1 MKAPAGLL
9 IDISPLRESRRFRCA
24 FGARLVS
31 VLGIGLLM
39 VALPVQVYQLTGS
52 SLHVAGVST
61 VMAVALFA
69 GSLGG
74 GVIADRY
81 DRRTVISLSRSAAG
95 LGFLALGMNALL
107 LDPFLAVIYAAAVV
121 DGLAGGISGSAM
133 MALVPMLVRREK
145 VPAAGALTT
154 LTSDLGTMITPAIAG
169 VLIARIGVSFAF
181 FAAAAATVA
190 TVSLIRAIGSAPPP
204 ARDIRN
210 PLVELG
216 HGIAF
221 AVRHN
226 VIRAVL
232 VSGLLAMLVSGP
244 LVLLPAFADRA
255 LDAGPAT
262 LGLLY
267 AAPGAGAVLGSLT
280 SGWIGGARRN
290 GRVLLAS
297 LALMPIGLILAGI
310 WPQAA
315 WSFLGLAAFGVAR
328 AVNGI
333 LRYAVLQQNAP
344 DDMRGR
350 MSGLLMVQSVAGTA
364 VGSMAAGAIGNLVE
378 PGTALVVYGAAV
390 LVLFV
395 FALVPVWPLY
405 RLTAPAGGPPQPP
418 PPPAQ
423 VPVAGN
429 VVEEKVAGNVVVDE
443 KDGV

>member
-1 MKAPAGLL
+1 MRAPAGLL
-9 IDISPLRESRRFRCA
+9 IDVSPLRESRRFRCA

-39 VALPVQVYQLTGS
+39 VALPVQVYELTGS

-61 VMAVALFA
+61 TMAVALFV

-81 DRRTVISLSRSAAG
+81 DRRTVIQWSRSAAG
-95 LGFLALGMNALL
+95 LAFLALGCNALL
-107 LDPFLAVIYAAAVV
+107 PSPTLAVIYAAATV
-121 DGLAGGISGSAM
+121 DGLAGGISGSAL
-133 MALVPMLVRREK
+133 MALVPMLVAREK
-145 VPAAGALTT
+145 VAAAGALTT
-154 LTSDLGTMITPAIAG
+154 LTSDLGTMITPAVAG
-169 VLIARIGVSFAF
+169 VLIAQIGVSFAF
-181 FAAAAATVA
+181 FAAAAATVG
-190 TVSLIRAIGSAPPP
+190 TVTLIRAIGPAPPP
-204 ARDIRN
+204 ARAVRN

-216 HGIAF
+216 SGIGF
-221 AVRHN
+221 AARHRI
-226 VIRAVL
+226 IRAVL

-255 LDAGPAT
+255 LAAGPAT

-280 SGWIGGARRN
+280 SGWIGRAHRHGT
-290 GRVLLAS
+290 VLLVS
-297 LALMPIGLILAGI
+297 LALMPLGVIMAGV

-328 AVNGI
+328 AVNNI
-333 LRYAVLQQNAP
+333 LRYAVLQQQAP
-344 DDMRGR
+344 EDMRGR
-350 MSGLLMVQSVAGTA
+350 MSGLLMVQSVTGTA
-364 VGSMAAGAIGNLVE
+364 LGSMAAGAVGGLVE

-395 FALVPVWPLY
+395 LALALVAPLFGLRTNSGEPLAAQPVQKV
-405 RLTAPAGGPPQPP
+405 QPT
-418 PPPAQ
+418 
-423 VPVAGN
+423 GI
-429 VVEEKVAGNVVVDE
+429 VDKG

>member
-9 IDISPLRESRRFRCA
+9 IDTSPLRESRRFRCA

-61 VMAVALFA
+61 AMAVALFA

-81 DRRTVISLSRSAAG
+81 DRRTVISFSRSAAG
-95 LGFLALGMNALL
+95 LAFLALGINALL
-107 LDPFLAVIYAAAVV
+107 PDPFLTVIYAAAVT
-121 DGLAGGISGSAM
+121 DGLAGGISGSAL
-133 MALVPMLVRREK
+133 MALVPMLVSREK

-154 LTSDLGTMITPAIAG
+154 LTSDLGTMITPAVAG
-169 VLIARIGVSFAF
+169 VLIAKIGVSFAF
-181 FAAAAATVA
+181 FAAAAATVG
-190 TVSLIRAIGSAPPP
+190 TVTLVRAIGPAPPP
-204 ARDIRN
+204 AREIRN

-216 HGIAF
+216 HGISF
-221 AVRHN
+221 AMRHN
-226 VIRAVL
+226 IIRAVL
-232 VSGLLAMLVSGP
+232 LSGLLAMLVSGP

-280 SGWIGGARRN
+280 SGWIGRARRN
-290 GRVLLAS
+290 GLVLLSS
-297 LALMPIGLILAGI
+297 LAVMPLGVVMAGI

-344 DDMRGR
+344 EEMRGR

-364 VGSMAAGAIGNLVE
+364 VGSMAAGVIGNLVA

-395 FALVPVWPLY
+395 FALVLVWPLY
-405 RLTAPAGGPPQPP
+405 RLTAPAGGPPPP

-429 VVEEKVAGNVVVDE
+429 VVEEKAAGNVVVE
-443 KDGV
+443 KKDGV

>member
-39 VALPVQVYQLTGS
+39 VALPVQVYELTGS

-61 VMAVALFA
+61 AMAVALFA

-95 LGFLALGMNALL
+95 LGFLALGVNALL
-107 LDPFLAVIYAAAVV
+107 PDPFLAVIYAAAVV

-133 MALVPMLVRREK
+133 MALVPMLVAREK

-169 VLIARIGVSFAF
+169 VLIAQIGVSFAF

-190 TVSLIRAIGSAPPP
+190 TVTLIRAIGPAPPP

-216 HGIAF
+216 NGIAF
-221 AVRHN
+221 AVRHH

-280 SGWIGGARRN
+280 SGWIGRTRRN
-290 GRVLLAS
+290 GLVLLGS
-297 LALMPIGLILAGI
+297 LALMPLGVVMAGI

-344 DDMRGR
+344 EDMRGR

-395 FALVPVWPLY
+395 FALVLVWPLY
-405 RLTAPAGGPPQPP
+405 GLTAPAGGPPQPP
-418 PPPAQ
+418 PPTQ
-423 VPVAGN
+423 VPVGGT
-429 VVEEKVAGNVVVDE
+429 VVEEKAAGTVVE
-443 KDGV
+443 EKKDGV

>member
-1 MKAPAGLL
+1 MKTPAGLL

-95 LGFLALGMNALL
+95 LGFLALGVNALL
-107 LDPFLAVIYAAAVV
+107 PDPFLAVIYAATVV

-133 MALVPMLVRREK
+133 MALVPMLVPREK

-221 AVRHN
+221 AMRHH

-255 LDAGPAT
+255 LNAGPAT

-280 SGWIGGARRN
+280 SGWIGRARRN
-290 GRVLLAS
+290 GLVLLAS

-315 WSFLGLAAFGVAR
+315 WSFFGLAAFGVAR

>member
-9 IDISPLRESRRFRCA
+9 IDTSPLRESRRFRCA

-39 VALPVQVYQLTGS
+39 VALPVQVYEITGS
-52 SLHVAGVST
+52 SLHVAGVT
-61 VMAVALFA
+61 TTMAVALFA

-81 DRRTVISLSRSAAG
+81 DRRTVMQWSRTAAG
-95 LGFLALGMNALL
+95 LAFLALGGNALL
-107 LDPFLAVIYAAAVV
+107 PYPELAVIYAAATV

-133 MALVPMLVRREK
+133 MALVPMLVGREK
-145 VPAAGALTT
+145 IAAAGALTT

-169 VLIARIGVSFAF
+169 VLIAQIGVSFAF
-181 FAAAAATVA
+181 FAAAAATAGTVA
-190 TVSLIRAIGSAPPP
+190 LIRAIGAAPPP
-204 ARDIRN
+204 AREIRN
-210 PLVELG
+210 PLAELG
-216 HGIAF
+216 SGIGF
-221 AVRHN
+221 AVRHRI
-226 VIRAVL
+226 IRAVL

-255 LDAGPAT
+255 LAAGPAT

-280 SGWIGGARRN
+280 SGWVGRAHRN
-290 GRVLLAS
+290 GPALLVS
-297 LALMPIGLILAGI
+297 LALMPLGVIMAGV

-328 AVNGI
+328 AVNNI
-333 LRYAVLQQNAP
+333 LRYAVLQQQSP
-344 DDMRGR
+344 EDMRGR
-350 MSGLLMVQSVAGTA
+350 MSGLLMVQSVTGTA
-364 VGSMAAGAIGNLVE
+364 LGSMAAGVVGGLVE

-390 LVLFV
+390 LGLFV
-395 FALVPVWPLY
+395 PALVLVAPLL
-405 RLTAPAGGPPQPP
+405 RLTANAGRPATP
-418 PPPAQ
+418 
-423 VPVAGN
+423 VPVPEVRPPVPEAGTT
-429 VVEEKVAGNVVVDE
+429 GIVDKG

>member
-39 VALPVQVYQLTGS
+39 VALPVQVYELTGS

-61 VMAVALFA
+61 TMAVALFA

-81 DRRTVISLSRSAAG
+81 DRRTVMQWSRTAAG
-95 LGFLALGMNALL
+95 LTFSALGCNALL
-107 LDPFLAVIYAAAVV
+107 PDPELAVIYTAATV

-133 MALVPMLVRREK
+133 MALVPMLVGREK
-145 VPAAGALTT
+145 IAAAGALTT
-154 LTSDLGTMITPAIAG
+154 LTSDLGTMITPAVAG

-181 FAAAAATVA
+181 FAAAAATVG
-190 TVSLIRAIGSAPPP
+190 TVVLIRAIGSAPPP
-204 ARDIRN
+204 AREIRN

-216 HGIAF
+216 SGIGF
-221 AVRHN
+221 AVRHRI
-226 VIRAVL
+226 IRAVL

-255 LDAGPAT
+255 LAAGPAT

-280 SGWIGGARRN
+280 SGWVGRAYRN
-290 GRVLLAS
+290 GPVLLVS
-297 LALMPIGLILAGI
+297 LALMPLGVIMAGV

-328 AVNGI
+328 AVNNI
-333 LRYAVLQQNAP
+333 LRYAVLQQQSP
-344 DDMRGR
+344 EDMRGR
-350 MSGLLMVQSVAGTA
+350 MSGLLMVQSVTGTA
-364 VGSMAAGAIGNLVE
+364 LGSMAAGVVGGLVE

-395 FALVPVWPLY
+395 LALVLVAPLF
-405 RLTAPAGGPPQPP
+405 RLTANTGRPAT
-418 PPPAQ
+418 PA
-423 VPVAGN
+423 PVAAVRPPVPEVRATGI
-429 VVEEKVAGNVVVDE
+429 VDKG

>member
-39 VALPVQVYQLTGS
+39 VALPVQVYELTGS

-61 VMAVALFA
+61 AMAVALFA

-95 LGFLALGMNALL
+95 LGFLALGVNALL
-107 LDPFLAVIYAAAVV
+107 PDPFLAVIYAAAVV

-133 MALVPMLVRREK
+133 MALVPMLVPREK

-169 VLIARIGVSFAF
+169 VLIAQIGVSFAF

-204 ARDIRN
+204 SRDTRN

-221 AVRHN
+221 AVRHGI
-226 VIRAVL
+226 IRAVL

-280 SGWIGGARRN
+280 SGWIGRARRN
-290 GRVLLAS
+290 GPVLLAS
-297 LALMPIGLILAGI
+297 LALMPLGLVMAGI
-310 WPQAA
+310 WPQVA

-344 DDMRGR
+344 EDMRGR

-364 VGSMAAGAIGNLVE
+364 VGSMAAGVIGNLVE

-395 FALVPVWPLY
+395 FALVLVWPLY
-405 RLTAPAGGPPQPP
+405 GLTAPTGGP

-423 VPVAGN
+423 IPVGGNIVEEKAAGT
-429 VVEEKVAGNVVVDE
+429 VVEEK
-443 KDGV
+443 KDGM